1 MPIPFY
7 FSVVTIN
14 LLSNAAAIRS
24 SLQLYPCLLYTS
36 HSNAEFSDDSSGNL
50 PDFGTYSLSAKNHL
64 FFREKESDND
74 NNCFCSFF
82 CSYGFFDE

>member
-1 MPIPFY
+1 M
-7 FSVVTIN
+7 
-14 LLSNAAAIRS
+14 
-24 SLQLYPCLLYTS
+24 
-36 HSNAEFSDDSSGNL
+36 NAEFSDDSSGNL
-50 PDFGTYSLSAKNHL
+50 PDSGTYSLSVKNHL

>member
-1 MPIPFY
+1 MNSFVECSIAMQNFLMILLEICLILELIL
-7 FSVVTIN
+7 SV
-14 LLSNAAAIRS
+14 
-24 SLQLYPCLLYTS
+24 
-36 HSNAEFSDDSSGNL
+36 
-50 PDFGTYSLSAKNHL
+50 KNHL